1 MTQHREQSPG
11 VRAAGTHPRGSQTQR
26 CVALPLNGEC
36 YQLPARCS
44 HLSSHQSHGAP
55 AKSLSCFCVPVIP
68 WAASRQAALSV
79 GVLQARILGW
89 VASFSSRGSFP
100 SQGLNSGLL
109 HYGGVLSSE
118 SPGKPDSNI
127 RRLTI
132 SSHSSHCHCF
142 PFSFNE
148 AIVGVWHQPFTVSVA

>member
-11 VRAAGTHPRGSQTQR
+11 VRAAGTHPRGSQAQR

-36 YQLPARCS
+36 NQLPDCCS

-89 VASFSSRGSFP
+89 VASSSSRRSSP
-100 SQGLNSGLL
+100 SQGPNSGRL
-109 HYGGVLSSE
+109 HYGGFLSE
-118 SPGKPDSNI
+118 SPGKPASNI
-127 RRLTI
+127 KILNV

-142 PFSFNE
+142 LFSFSE
-148 AIVGVWHQPFTVSVA
+148 AMVGLWHQPFTISVA